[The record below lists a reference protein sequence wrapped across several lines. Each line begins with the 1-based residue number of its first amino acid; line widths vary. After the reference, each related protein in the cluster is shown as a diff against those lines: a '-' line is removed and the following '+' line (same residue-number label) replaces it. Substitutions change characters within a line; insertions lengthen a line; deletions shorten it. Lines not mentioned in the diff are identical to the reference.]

1 MNLTIDLTP
10 LEIRK
15 IGWHA
20 LTSLIGI
27 ARSLKFLL
35 EYDKGEGDYT
45 ELRKE
50 LFKEQSVTDILN
62 DMQKT

>member
-15 IGWHA
+15 VGWYA
-20 LTSLIGI
+20 LKSQIGI

-50 LFKEQSVTDILN
+50 LFKGQTVTDILN
-62 DMQKT
+62 DMQTA